1 MAPNHEKLFVGQ
13 WLKTKV
19 EGWKSM
25 IEYSVLSGKKI
36 AKKRP
41 DPDSYRNLGPSPK
54 NQIFRPKTNYELL
67 LEIIPLRIWSMGFEI

>member
-1 MAPNHEKLFVGQ
+1 MVPNHEKLFVGQ

-36 AKKRP
+36 AKK
-41 DPDSYRNLGPSPK
+41 
-54 NQIFRPKTNYELL
+54 KT
-67 LEIIPLRIWSMGFEI
+67 RSR